1 MRIKCGFS
9 EDANPAFYGADPD
22 FHFGANPDPAFQT
35 DTDPEHLLAGLL
47 MLWLVTAAVFYPG
60 ESSVE
65 MVDMR
70 TKKLFLRKIRSEE
83 VALKDLYIGT

>member
-1 MRIKCGFS
+1 
-9 EDANPAFYGADPD
+9 
-22 FHFGANPDPAFQT
+22 
-35 DTDPEHLLAGLL
+35 

-70 TKKLFLRKIRSEE
+70 TKKLFLRKIRTEE
-83 VALKDLYIGT
+83 VALMDLYIGIYCFYQCSGAGSVGNVKFFEPAGSESFRSKKI